1 MMLRSLCVF
10 CGSSFGSRPEYRR
23 AAEDMGALLAA
34 HKIRL
39 IYGGGNVGLMGAL
52 ADACLAAGG
61 FVTGVMPQLLTDK
74 ELAHRGLTEL
84 HVVKSMH
91 ERKAMMAELADAFVA
106 LPGGFGTFEEF
117 FEVLTWTQL
126 GLQNKACGL
135 INVAGYYDS
144 LLGLVDN
151 AAAEGFLK
159 SEHRALVLAADSA
172 TEILD
177 RLMHFELKTVPKWSG
192 LAKVSIDAIT

>member
-1 MMLRSLCVF
+1 M
-10 CGSSFGSRPEYRR
+10 GS
-23 AAEDMGALLAA
+23 LLAA
-34 HKIRL
+34 RKIRL

-91 ERKAMMAELADAFVA
+91 ERKAMMADLADAFVA

-144 LLGLVDN
+144 LLALVDN
-151 AAAEGFLK
+151 AAAGGFLK
-159 SEHRALVLAADSA
+159 SEHRALVLEADSA
-172 TEILD
+172 PEILE
-177 RLMHFELKTVPKWSG
+177 RLMRFELKAAPKWSG
-192 LAKVSIDAIT
+192 VAKASIDAIT